1 MVRRPHFRSAWL
13 SVLIPPA
20 LVVTTLTAMGPAR
33 AAVGQAT
40 TPATAASTTPISG
53 LAAAAASTACGVGVP
68 RLERRDFPNQP
79 RIDNRFSPL
88 VPGMQFVLDGFVIG
102 DDGLH
107 HPHRIVTTV
116 TDLTKV
122 IDGVRTLVVQDKDF
136 QDGVL
141 QEQEIFFVAQDGD
154 GKVWTFGEYPEEYDE
169 NGKLT
174 GAPSTWLSGVQ
185 DARAGI
191 AMLGHPRTGTPTYV
205 QGLAPQVDFLDCATV
220 VQTGLQHVCV
230 PVGCFNDV
238 LVTDEFAPL
247 DPAGGHQRKFYAP
260 GVGVIRVTAASGADP
275 ETLELTKAEK
285 LCKAAFS
292 KIRTEVVKQ
301 DRRAYHVAK
310 DVYRGTDPVK
320 DTIDARTC

>member
-68 RLERRDFPNQP
+68 RL
-79 RIDNRFSPL
+79 
-88 VPGMQFVLDGFVIG
+88 VLDGFVIG